1 MSQDLGFNG
10 FKLIDLENKFEKKV
24 YIVENEEEKKNRL
37 HSEAANKILY
47 SSVENIDK
55 INNCHSLYIKD
66 FEVKYLRKEDINK
79 PKLCSFNTLPENI
92 NPFKAEKF
100 DLNQKR
106 FIDLKMM
113 ENTEENIRKIFSLD
127 TD

>member
-24 YIVENEEEKKNRL
+24 YIIENEEERKNRL

>member
-24 YIVENEEEKKNRL
+24 YIVENKDERKNRL

>member
-24 YIVENEEEKKNRL
+24 YIVENEEERKNRL

-55 INNCHSLYIKD
+55 IKNCGSLYIKD

>member
-24 YIVENEEEKKNRL
+24 YIVENEEERKNRL

-55 INNCHSLYIKD
+55 IKNCGSLYIKD

-79 PKLCSFNTLPENI
+79 PKLCSFNALPENI

>member
-1 MSQDLGFNG
+1 M
-10 FKLIDLENKFEKKV
+10 
-24 YIVENEEEKKNRL
+24 
-37 HSEAANKILY
+37 
-47 SSVENIDK
+47 
-55 INNCHSLYIKD
+55 
-66 FEVKYLRKEDINK
+66 NK
-79 PKLCSFNTLPENI
+79 PKLCSFNALPENI

>member
-24 YIVENEEEKKNRL
+24 YIVENKDERKNRL

-55 INNCHSLYIKD
+55 IKNCGSLYIKD
-66 FEVKYLRKEDINK
+66 FEVKYLRKEGMNK
-79 PKLCSFNTLPENI
+79 PKLCSFNALPENI

>member
-10 FKLIDLENKFEKKV
+10 FKLIDLENKFEKIV
-24 YIVENEEEKKNRL
+24 YIVENKDERKNRL
-37 HSEAANKILY
+37 YSEAANKILY

-100 DLNQKR
+100 DLNKKR

>member
-1 MSQDLGFNG
+1 MSQDLCFNG

-24 YIVENEEEKKNRL
+24 YIVENKDERKNRL

-106 FIDLKMM
+106 FIDLKIM

>member
-1 MSQDLGFNG
+1 M
-10 FKLIDLENKFEKKV
+10 IDLENKFEKKV
-24 YIVENEEEKKNRL
+24 YIVENKDERKNRL

-106 FIDLKMM
+106 FIDLKIM

>member
-24 YIVENEEEKKNRL
+24 YIVENEEERKNRL

-106 FIDLKMM
+106 FIDLKIM

>member
-1 MSQDLGFNG
+1 MSQDICFNG

-24 YIVENEEEKKNRL
+24 YIVENKDERKNRL

>member
-1 MSQDLGFNG
+1 MSQDLCFNG
-10 FKLIDLENKFEKKV
+10 FKLIDLENKFEKIV
-24 YIVENEEEKKNRL
+24 YIVENKDERKNRL
-37 HSEAANKILY
+37 YSEAANKILY

-106 FIDLKMM
+106 FIDLKIM

>member
-24 YIVENEEEKKNRL
+24 YIVENKDERKNRL

-92 NPFKAEKF
+92 KPFKAEKF

>member
-10 FKLIDLENKFEKKV
+10 FKLIDLENKFEKIV
-24 YIVENEEEKKNRL
+24 YIVENKDERKHRL

-55 INNCHSLYIKD
+55 IKNCGSLYIKD

-79 PKLCSFNTLPENI
+79 PKLCSFNALPENI

>member
-24 YIVENEEEKKNRL
+24 YIVENEEERKNRL

>member
-1 MSQDLGFNG
+1 MSHIGFNG
-10 FKLIDLENKFEKKV
+10 FKLIDLENEFEKKV
-24 YIVENEEEKKNRL
+24 YIVENKDERKNRL

-55 INNCHSLYIKD
+55 IKNCGSLYIKD

-106 FIDLKMM
+106 FIDLKIM

>member
-1 MSQDLGFNG
+1 MSQDICFNG
-10 FKLIDLENKFEKKV
+10 FKLIDLENKFEKIV
-24 YIVENEEEKKNRL
+24 YIVENKDERKNRL
-37 HSEAANKILY
+37 YSEAANKILY

-106 FIDLKMM
+106 FIDLKIM

>member
-24 YIVENEEEKKNRL
+24 YIVENKDERKNRL

-106 FIDLKMM
+106 FIDLKIM

>member
-24 YIVENEEEKKNRL
+24 YIVENKDERKNRL

-79 PKLCSFNTLPENI
+79 PKLCSFNALPENI

-113 ENTEENIRKIFSLD
+113 ENTEENIRKILSLD